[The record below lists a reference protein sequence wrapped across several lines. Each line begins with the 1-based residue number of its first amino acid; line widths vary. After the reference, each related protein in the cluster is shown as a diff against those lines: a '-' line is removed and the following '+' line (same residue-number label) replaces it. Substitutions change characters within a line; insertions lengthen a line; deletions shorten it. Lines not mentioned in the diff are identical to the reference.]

1 MERVKGIEPSY
12 EAWEAAVLPLNYTRA
27 TGKFSRSSGVSGGLP
42 TRLRAGV
49 DPVVPSVAGA
59 QVLRHHGH
67 QTMSDPIQLL
77 HLGAP
82 APDLSTSAYGPFVVH
97 EVPSFDELAAA
108 LGGQH
113 YDAIVLRQTRPDG
126 LRQLAGWAGLA
137 RAVLDAAVLVVA
149 PEPASAEA
157 LRLVQLGVQDVLP
170 PHDAHPAALARAA
183 RLAVER
189 KRLERT
195 ARKAYAT
202 DLATGLPNHSQLM
215 EHMNHLLA
223 LREREPA
230 AMALLA
236 LRVEGLA
243 ATESRL
249 GTESANVL
257 RRKVAVRLRSGLRAS
272 DVVASVG
279 VDSFAVLLAWIDDAG
294 SGERVAVKLAQSLQR
309 PFTVA
314 GQDVAVAVCVGV
326 AQFPQ
331 HGKDADSLLRRA
343 LGQAGEGRALG
354 RSGLSPHAPGT
365 AAANDD

>member
-1 MERVKGIEPSY
+1 M
-12 EAWEAAVLPLNYTRA
+12 N
-27 TGKFSRSSGVSGGLP
+27 
-42 TRLRAGV
+42 
-49 DPVVPSVAGA
+49 
-59 QVLRHHGH
+59 
-67 QTMSDPIQLL
+67 DPIQLL
-77 HLGAP
+77 HLGP
-82 APDLSTSAYGPFVVH
+82 GVPDLSTSPYGPFVVH
-97 EVPSFDELAAA
+97 AVASLDELVAA
-108 LGGQH
+108 LDVQG
-113 YDAIVLRQTRPDG
+113 YDGIVMHQARPD
-126 LRQLAGWAGLA
+126 QLAVLAAWPGLP

-149 PEPASAEA
+149 PEPASADA
-157 LRLVQLGVQDVLP
+157 LRLVQLGAQDVLP
-170 PHDAHPAALARAA
+170 PHEARPAALARAV

-202 DLATGLPNHSQLM
+202 DLATGLPNHAQLM

-230 AMALLA
+230 VMALLA
-236 LRVEGLA
+236 LRIEGLA
-243 ATESRL
+243 ATEMRL

-279 VDSFAVLLAWIDDAG
+279 VDSFAVLLAWIDDPAD
-294 SGERVAVKLAQSLQR
+294 GERVAVKLAQTLQR

-326 AQFPQ
+326 AQYPQ
-331 HGKDADSLLRRA
+331 HGKEADSLLRRA
-343 LGQAGEGRALG
+343 LGQAGEGQAMG
-354 RSGLSPHAPGT
+354 RSGLSPHAAGT